1 MPSKRL
7 FFIAFWATFLV
18 LGGSAL
24 MGAALRYFEMQE
36 LVDAAVFESS
46 QRRRVIINLHR
57 PIDRATLAAELRS
70 GILER
75 AGRSGVVLE
84 DHRLVVESSEEGV
97 SIAVN
102 WTQPALALAGQS
114 ILSFPMSMERTF
126 EVRTIGA
133 VR

>member
-1 MPSKRL
+1 
-7 FFIAFWATFLV
+7 
-18 LGGSAL
+18 